1 MNLKQ
6 AVFIAVDVQND
17 FCPGGAL
24 AVPEGDRI
32 VPLVN
37 ELATAF
43 DICVATQDWHPVA
56 HSSFASSHAGARP
69 YDTALV
75 GGRDTTLWPDHCI
88 QGSNGAAFHPGLDQR
103 PYRLIVRKGF
113 RKSLDSYSA
122 FFENDSM
129 TSTGLDGYL
138 KGIDAATVVI
148 AGLALDYCVYYSA
161 LDATKL
167 GYSVYILRDAC
178 RAVGSP
184 AGSVE
189 KTLADLSSRGVA
201 VIDSVEM
208 FR

>member
-1 MNLKQ
+1 MNLKK

-24 AVPEGDRI
+24 AVPGGDTI
-32 VPLVN
+32 IPLVN
-37 ELATAF
+37 ELANAF

-122 FFENDSM
+122 FFENDGM